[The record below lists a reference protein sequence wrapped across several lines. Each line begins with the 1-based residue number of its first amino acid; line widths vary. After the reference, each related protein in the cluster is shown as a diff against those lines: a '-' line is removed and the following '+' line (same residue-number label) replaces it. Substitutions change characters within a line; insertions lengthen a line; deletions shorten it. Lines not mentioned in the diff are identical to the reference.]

1 MMTLEKVLDE
11 AMQLPLDQQRT
22 LVNILHYCY
31 AAKFNES
38 NEPIDKKIGKL
49 DFRKAAGLGEDIW
62 KNIQVE
68 NYIQM
73 ERQAWD

>member
-11 AMQLPLDQQRT
+11 AIQLPLDQQRT
-22 LVNILHYCY
+22 LASILHYCY

-38 NEPIDKKIGKL
+38 IDKKIGKL